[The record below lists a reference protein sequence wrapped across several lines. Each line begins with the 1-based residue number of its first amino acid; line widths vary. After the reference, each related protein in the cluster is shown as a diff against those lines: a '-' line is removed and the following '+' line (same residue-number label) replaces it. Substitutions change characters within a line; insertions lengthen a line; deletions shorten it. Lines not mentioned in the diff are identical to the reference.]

1 MQKGTNWT
9 TLSANKNFY
18 NANLMGIF
26 ALKTE
31 SEKNMKT
38 IRILFIGLWGLCL
51 ATSCGSKTQ
60 EKEQVKTVKI
70 DTVRTESAQTLL
82 QYPGK
87 VKAAEDVSLA
97 FRVSGTIRKIHVQD
111 GQQVKTG
118 QLLAELDP
126 TDYQIQLDATEAQ
139 YKQVKSEAERVIALY
154 NDGGTTPVA
163 YDKAVYGL
171 KQITALYEHHK
182 DELSYTK
189 LYAPFSGFVQKHLFE
204 THETVGAGMPVLQM
218 VGQGTPEVEINLPAA
233 EYIRREQFSDYQCTF
248 DIYPGKVY
256 SLKQIG
262 ITHKA
267 NANQLYTMRLQLLTE
282 DLPMPS
288 AGMNTMV
295 SIRLNDGQSNE
306 MKISTNAILQ
316 ENGRSC
322 VFVYHPET
330 GTVQSEE
337 VTMLRLTSDG
347 NCIITS
353 PSLKAGDIVVSAGV
367 HTIRH
372 GEKVKPLPPVSETNV
387 GGLM

>member
-1 MQKGTNWT
+1 
-9 TLSANKNFY
+9 
-18 NANLMGIF
+18 
-26 ALKTE
+26 
-31 SEKNMKT
+31 MKT
-38 IRILFIGLWGLCL
+38 LPFLIVALLTSGII
-51 ATSCGSKTQ
+51 TSCG
-60 EKEQVKTVKI
+60 EQTKDKNKIKTVKM
-70 DTVRTESAQTLL
+70 DTVRTEGSQTLL

-97 FRVSGTIRKIHVQD
+97 FRVSGTIRKIYVQD
-111 GQQVKTG
+111 GQAVKTG

-189 LYAPFSGFVQKHLFE
+189 LYAPFCGFVQKHLFE
-204 THETVGAGMPVLQM
+204 SHETVGAGMPVLQL

-233 EYIRREQFSDYQCTF
+233 EYIRREQFGNYQCTF

-256 SLKQIG
+256 PLKLIG

-267 NANQLYTMRLQLLTE
+267 NSNQLYTMRLRLETE
-282 DLPMPS
+282 GLPVPS

-295 SIRLNDGQSNE
+295 SILLNDGKSNE
-306 MKISTNAILQ
+306 LMVSSNALLQ

-337 VTMLRLTSDG
+337 VSILRLTGDG
-347 NCIITS
+347 HSIIAS
-353 PSLKAGDIVVSAGV
+353 PSLKPGNIVVTAGV
-367 HTIRH
+367 HSIRN
-372 GEKVKPLPPVSETNV
+372 GEKVKPMPPVSETNV

>member
-1 MQKGTNWT
+1 
-9 TLSANKNFY
+9 
-18 NANLMGIF
+18 
-26 ALKTE
+26 
-31 SEKNMKT
+31 MKT
-38 IRILFIGLWGLCL
+38 LPFLIVALLTSGII
-51 ATSCGSKTQ
+51 TSCG
-60 EKEQVKTVKI
+60 EQTKDKNKIKTVKT
-70 DTVRTESAQTLL
+70 DTVRTEGSQTLL

-97 FRVSGTIRKIHVQD
+97 FRVSGTIRKIYVQD
-111 GQQVKTG
+111 GQAVKTG

-189 LYAPFSGFVQKHLFE
+189 LYAPFCGFVQKHLFE
-204 THETVGAGMPVLQM
+204 SHETVGAGMPVLQL

-233 EYIRREQFSDYQCTF
+233 EYIRRGQFGDYQCTF

-256 SLKQIG
+256 PLQLIG

-267 NANQLYTMRLQLLTE
+267 NANQLYTMRLKLETE
-282 DLPMPS
+282 GLPIPS

-295 SIRLNDGQSNE
+295 SIRLNDGESQE
-306 MKISTNAILQ
+306 MKVASGAVLLKD
-316 ENGRSC
+316 GVSG
-322 VFVYHPET
+322 VFVYHPQDS
-330 GTVQSEE
+330 TVTFEK
-337 VTMLRLTSDG
+337 VDVVRLTSNG
-347 NCIITS
+347 KTVITS
-353 PSLKAGDIVVSAGV
+353 PHIKADDIVVSAGV
-367 HTIRH
+367 HAIH
-372 GEKVKPLPPVSETNV
+372 EGEKVRPLPAQTSTNV
-387 GGLM
+387 GGLL

>member
-1 MQKGTNWT
+1 
-9 TLSANKNFY
+9 
-18 NANLMGIF
+18 
-26 ALKTE
+26 
-31 SEKNMKT
+31 MKT
-38 IRILFIGLWGLCL
+38 LPFLIVALLTSGII
-51 ATSCGSKTQ
+51 TSCG
-60 EKEQVKTVKI
+60 EQTKDKNKIKTVKT
-70 DTVRTESAQTLL
+70 DTVRTEGSQTLL

-97 FRVSGTIRKIHVQD
+97 FRVSGTIRKIYVQD
-111 GQQVKTG
+111 GQAVKTG

-189 LYAPFSGFVQKHLFE
+189 LYAPFCGFVQKHLFE
-204 THETVGAGMPVLQM
+204 SHETVGAGMPVLQL

-233 EYIRREQFSDYQCTF
+233 EYIRREQFGNYQCTF

-256 SLKQIG
+256 PLKLIG

-267 NANQLYTMRLQLLTE
+267 NSNQLYTMRLRLETE
-282 DLPMPS
+282 GLPVPS

-295 SIRLNDGQSNE
+295 SILLNDGESNE
-306 MKISTNAILQ
+306 LMVSSNALLQ

-337 VTMLRLTSDG
+337 VSILRLTGDG
-347 NCIITS
+347 HSIIAS
-353 PSLKAGDIVVSAGV
+353 PSLKPGNIVVTAGV
-367 HTIRH
+367 HSIRN
-372 GEKVKPLPPVSETNV
+372 GEKVKPMPPVSETNV